1 VCVCVC
7 VWDPHCGCE
16 CVCVLCLCAFDER
29 RLERG
34 KHNRIS
40 EAPFPLNDWSLLL
53 FSGSL

>member
-1 VCVCVC
+1 VCV
-7 VWDPHCGCE
+7 CGCE

-40 EAPFPLNDWSLLL
+40 EALCPLNDWSLIL